1 MEPTASERFWS
12 TAADGPQ
19 QTAEKQSALW
29 QCTDPCG
36 GILECYWHL
45 HTPLKSQVICGVK
58 RGFSPDTIP
67 SWERRAGMQRFL
79 LFSNKEELLF
89 VASWSNELLSVS
101 CLWNSSSTSFF
112 CKAQPKVS
120 VVPLEEHYIKGT
132 SDASSEPDR
141 SVSLSA
147 VLFTSCFW
155 GQFGCSSRSA
165 VVWGKEWLPFK
176 EMLLLP
182 FLLVLVRSACVCSVF
197 SLQYWFFFPS

>member
-1 MEPTASERFWS
+1 MHRPMWWHFRMLLTSSHSPKISSYLW
-12 TAADGPQ
+12 G
-19 QTAEKQSALW
+19 EKGFF
-29 QCTDPCG
+29 P
-36 GILECYWHL
+36 WH
-45 HTPLKSQVICGVK
+45 HSQP
-58 RGFSPDTIP
+58 R
-67 SWERRAGMQRFL
+67 RRAGMQRFL

-182 FLLVLVRSACVCSVF
+182 FLLVLVRSGCVCSVF